1 MTRYLFAFF
10 PVILCLW
17 NFILLF
23 LLLQKIFLFAFLA
36 GLKVLFYSSS
46 TGRGGQPDRQDIF
59 SSIYVS
65 INFMATYAS
74 LGLDAAY
81 IEDIDYTVDRTINK
95 KTVKI
100 LSTCAFIEG
109 QGDRYL
115 VPKSTRAFKMC
126 NVT

>member
-1 MTRYLFAFF
+1 M
-10 PVILCLW
+10 
-17 NFILLF
+17 
-23 LLLQKIFLFAFLA
+23 
-36 GLKVLFYSSS
+36 LFYSSS